1 MKRVALVLCSLCIF
15 VQYSI
20 ADSVFQEARILYI
33 QGKYSQ
39 AKNKFLVCLNNP
51 EYADVKDNIS
61 VWITNCDAEIQEQN
75 INTLLAAERRRKK
88 LEERKNNQYVH
99 ITVHGT
105 ESEEIRN
112 RITSA
117 MVNVL
122 QNGPHK
128 RTVCDKLDDAL
139 EVLTI
144 SIDVKPR
151 TADNGFY
158 KVVSTATIRWG
169 SALEGVFTGQ
179 WTIDSEATSVV
190 GQDDAIRLLINKTNH
205 KLAHA
210 LDNLLNGKPQES
222 GYYIPAQTIAVYIDD
237 EEKAL
242 SSLRGYINGHI
253 LKIPGLT
260 LSNSLDEK
268 AIKAYEEIAQKQAG
282 YVEMES
288 RAPVHELKGFS
299 QILRISKIDDGNSF
313 IFIGEVSEHDGRV
326 LTTVTINGADIGI
339 TTALT
344 AKEQEIVAKF
354 LAVGLGF
361 KEWVLGED
369 IGDYKLAS
377 FNGMHGLL
385 LHIDNPNLS
394 AKEDIIDLSKNSQ
407 SVVYL
412 DSRWRYPHTN
422 ELLDMRKYKRELGLA
437 TKFWSADS
445 PANKMSEV
453 VDFSYSAEDTPTIY
467 KDRKYAA
474 ATLLVKEF

>member
-15 VQYSI
+15 VQYTI
-20 ADSVFQEARILYI
+20 ADSVFQEARTLYI

-39 AKNKFLVCLNNP
+39 AKNKFLVCLNSP
-51 EYADVKDNIS
+51 EYADVKDNIN
-61 VWITNCDAEIQEQN
+61 VLITNCDAEIQKQN
-75 INTLLAAERRRKK
+75 RNAQDAAERRRKK

-122 QNGPHK
+122 QNEPHK

-144 SIDVKPR
+144 SINVKPR
-151 TADNGFY
+151 TADNGFC
-158 KVVSTATIRWG
+158 KVASTATIRWG
-169 SALEGVFTGQ
+169 SALEGAFTGQ
-179 WTIDSEATSVV
+179 WTVDSEATSVV

-222 GYYIPAQTIAVYIDD
+222 GYYIPAQTIAVHIEN
-237 EEKAL
+237 EEAVP
-242 SSLRGYINGHI
+242 SLRGYINGHI

-260 LSNSLDEK
+260 LSNALDEK
-268 AIKAYEEIAQKQAG
+268 AIKAHEVIAQKQAEH
-282 YVEMES
+282 VKMES
-288 RAPVHELKGFS
+288 RALVHELEGFS
-299 QILRISKIDDGNSF
+299 QTLRISKIDDGNSF
-313 IFIGEVSEHDGRV
+313 TFIGEVSEHSGRV

-339 TTALT
+339 TTTTALT

-361 KEWVLGED
+361 KSWEIGES
-369 IGDYKLAS
+369 IGEYKLAA
-377 FNGMHGLL
+377 FDGLHGLL
-385 LHIDNPNLS
+385 LKITDKYLPMDAIKREKLS
-394 AKEDIIDLSKNSQ
+394 IRPQDGC
-407 SVVYL
+407 
-412 DSRWRYPHTN
+412 RYPYTD
-422 ELLDMRKYKRELGLA
+422 ELEQLSSYKGKLNLRNIYWTA
-437 TKFWSADS
+437 NIDS
-445 PANKMSEV
+445 NNKRIA
-453 VDFSYSAEDTPTIY
+453 VDFRESGAIRRSLKNKESAYVLYI
-467 KDRKYAA
+467 
-474 ATLLVKEF
+474 KEF

>member
-1 MKRVALVLCSLCIF
+1 MKRVALVLCSLFIF

-20 ADSVFQEARILYI
+20 ADSVFQEARTLYI

-75 INTLLAAERRRKK
+75 INTQLAAERRRKK

-122 QNGPHK
+122 QNKPHK

-158 KVVSTATIRWG
+158 KVASTATIRWG

-179 WTIDSEATSVV
+179 WTVDSEATSVV

-210 LDNLLNGKPQES
+210 LDNLLNGRPQES
-222 GYYIPAQTIAVYIDD
+222 GYYIPAQTIAVHIDD
-237 EEKAL
+237 EENTL

-260 LSNSLDEK
+260 LSNALDEK
-268 AIKAYEEIAQKQAG
+268 AIKANEVIAQKQAG
-282 YVEMES
+282 YVKMES
-288 RAPVHELKGFS
+288 RAPVHELEGFS
-299 QILRISKIDDGNSF
+299 QILRISKIKDGNSF
-313 IFIGEVSEHDGRV
+313 TFVGEVSEPGTGRV

-361 KEWVLGED
+361 KSWEIGESM
-369 IGDYKLAS
+369 GEYKLAA
-377 FNGMHGLL
+377 FDGLHGLL
-385 LHIDNPNLS
+385 L
-394 AKEDIIDLSKNSQ
+394 KM
-407 SVVYL
+407 
-412 DSRWRYPHTN
+412 TN
-422 ELLDMRKYKRELGLA
+422 EYISIKALSEQTPKSRPQDGCRLPYAEELLKLA
-437 TKFWSADS
+437 SLEIEQKLKLNLVNIYWTASIDTN
-445 PANKMSEV
+445 NKSIA
-453 VDFSYSAEDTPTIY
+453 VDFRESEAIKRSLKNKENAYLLFV
-467 KDRKYAA
+467 KD
-474 ATLLVKEF
+474 F

>member
-20 ADSVFQEARILYI
+20 AEDSVFQEARTLYI

-39 AKNKFLVCLNNP
+39 AKNKFLVCLNSP
-51 EYADVKDNIS
+51 ECADVKDNIS
-61 VWITNCDAEIQEQN
+61 VWITNCDAEIKEQ
-75 INTLLAAERRRKK
+75 TQHAAERRRKK

-158 KVVSTATIRWG
+158 KVASTATIRWG
-169 SALEGVFTGQ
+169 SALEGAFTGQ
-179 WTIDSEATSVV
+179 WTVDSEATSVV

-222 GYYIPAQTIAVYIDD
+222 GYYIPAQTIAVYIDN
-237 EEKAL
+237 EEVVP
-242 SSLRGYINGHI
+242 SLRGYINGHI

-260 LSNSLDEK
+260 LSNALDERSNN
-268 AIKAYEEIAQKQAG
+268 AYDKIARLQSRNVK
-282 YVEMES
+282 MES
-288 RAPVHELKGFS
+288 RASVHELEGFS
-299 QILRISKIDDGNSF
+299 QVLRISVIKDDNS
-313 IFIGEVSEHDGRV
+313 ITFIGEVAEFTGRV
-326 LTTVTINGADIGI
+326 LSTITINGVDYGI
-339 TTALT
+339 TDFS
-344 AKEQEIVAKF
+344 AKNQELVAKI

-361 KEWVLGED
+361 KSWEIGES
-369 IGDYKLAS
+369 IGEYKLAAID
-377 FNGMHGLL
+377 GLHGLL
-385 LHIDNPNLS
+385 LKITDEYLSMNAIKDQNLP
-394 AKEDIIDLSKNSQ
+394 
-407 SVVYL
+407 
-412 DSRWRYPHTN
+412 SRPQDGCRLPYAE
-422 ELLDMRKYKRELGLA
+422 ELLKLA
-437 TKFWSADS
+437 SLEIEQKLKLNLVNIYWTASIDTN
-445 PANKMSEV
+445 NKSIA
-453 VDFSYSAEDTPTIY
+453 VDFRESEAIKRSLKNKENAYLLFV
-467 KDRKYAA
+467 KD
-474 ATLLVKEF
+474 L